1 MKVEKVFGTITDG
14 YGRERTVLKTD
25 GKYTPY
31 VVVTGYNGKD
41 GWGSAYAYLQTKQ
54 DLAAVLLQFIA
65 DGGEFK
71 GELIF

>member
-31 VVVTGYNGKD
+31 VVCALVESIVEFLIDDSPN
-41 GWGSAYAYLQTKQ
+41 
-54 DLAAVLLQFIA
+54 AVIIPKYPSVFFLVLPA
-65 DGGEFK
+65 DWLE
-71 GELIF
+71 E